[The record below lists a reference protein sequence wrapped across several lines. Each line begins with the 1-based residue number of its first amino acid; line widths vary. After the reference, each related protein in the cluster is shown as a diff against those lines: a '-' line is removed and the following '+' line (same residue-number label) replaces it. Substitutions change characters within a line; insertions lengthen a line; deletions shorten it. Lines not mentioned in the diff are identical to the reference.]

1 MKKGLGPQR
10 PDPPGTDPRDDREVV
25 GMARGGSLNLVSSVF
40 SHVADLA
47 LSLIIARELGRSIVG
62 VYWEAYAILA
72 LLSLIAVSGTGAAL
86 TRFVAVYRAEN
97 DPGGVR
103 GTVRLGLAVTMGV
116 SLLVGTCLWFAA
128 GWLAVTAFDDEL
140 LVMPLRFTAIT
151 LPLVAFTHAAL
162 GATKGFKTMKPWA
175 FIHFILEPLLRLT
188 LAGVLFAQGLG
199 LLGAMIALLGSHLAG
214 AFASAVALRRLM
226 GRTVAPARYRPRQL
240 FSFSIV
246 SWMASLASSGLT
258 WADTILLGIYLSSG
272 DVGVYNV
279 ATRVVV
285 LASFVMIPIT
295 SSFAP
300 RIAALHQQG
309 RTETLR
315 RTYAVATSWIVRL
328 SLPGFIVIW
337 LFPRDLLS
345 IFGPGFATGAAVT
358 VVLATGKFVDAGTG
372 PCALMLNMSGRP
384 AINMA
389 DNIMVLALNV
399 AFNIWLIPIY
409 GIIGSAVAWAIAL
422 ALVNFARVIQVWQT
436 LGMWPFGA
444 GTAKGLCA
452 GGGTLVAGLA
462 VRLSAPPDLAF
473 MLGIAAVVLVFV
485 GLSLVFGPT
494 ADDRMLLNTL
504 RQMPQTR
511 GADSHT

>member
-1 MKKGLGPQR
+1 VKKGLDRQR

-25 GMARGGSLNLVSSVF
+25 GMARGGTLNLVSSVF

-62 VYWEAYAILA
+62 VYWQAYAILA

-103 GTVRLGLAVTMGV
+103 GTVRLGLGVTMGV

-240 FSFSIV
+240 LSFSIV

-285 LASFVMIPIT
+285 LASFVMLPIN

-300 RIAALHQQG
+300 RIAALYQQG

-345 IFGPGFATGAAVT
+345 IFGPGFVTGASVT
-358 VVLATGKFVDAGTG
+358 VVLAAGKLIDASTG

-384 AINMA
+384 ALNVI
-389 DNIMVLALNV
+389 DNVAVLALNIV
-399 AFNIWLIPIY
+399 LNIWLIPMY
-409 GIIGSAVAWAIAL
+409 GILGSAAAWAIAL
-422 ALVNFARVIQVWQT
+422 ALVNFARVIQVRRT
-436 LGMWPFGA
+436 MGMLPFG
-444 GTAKGLCA
+444 GGLSKGLAA
-452 GGGTLVAGLA
+452 GGGAFLAGLV
-462 VRLSAPPDLAF
+462 VRLYAPEPLA
-473 MLGIAAVVLVFV
+473 LAVGGAVVILIFF
-485 GLSLVFGPT
+485 GLNWVFGPT
-494 ADDRMLLNTL
+494 AEDRMIF
-504 RQMPQTR
+504 QMFRRMPRTRGVDPQT
-511 GADSHT
+511 